1 MRFMMKTLEFP
12 TILKEMESF
21 AKTDTIRHEIT
32 MLEPSVDLDEIK
44 RQLMETE
51 DMLRLII
58 RLGILPL
65 YEDYDIHEL
74 LKYVSLDR
82 LLNIQDFL
90 YVMLFLRMERA
101 ILQYKIE
108 SQRQK
113 IDLGSLLDYFNGLH
127 QHGKLLEYLESKLD
141 PDGQILDDATPQ
153 LLKIRHEKSRLQKS
167 LQDKLQKLLSDFSPY
182 LNESVVVMRNERF
195 CIPIK
200 DTYKHKVK
208 GIIHDMSASK
218 QTIYIEPEQTRQITA
233 QIESNRLEE
242 EKEVQ
247 RIIALMTDEVHN
259 YSDSLK
265 ENLDIYLALEL
276 LSCKAQYARK
286 IDAIKPSINNK
297 GIISLIHAR
306 HPLLDPKTAVPISLE
321 LNDNDR
327 IMLITGPNTGGKTV
341 ALKTVGLLTIMM
353 QSGLLV
359 PAKEGTNLA
368 IFDQVFADIGD
379 EQSIMQSLSTFSS
392 HLAKII
398 QMAENVN
405 TNSLILLDELGSG
418 TDPNEGVSL
427 AIAILNYFKKINLRM
442 MVTTHYSELKSY
454 AYEETH
460 MTTASVAFD
469 KKSLKP
475 LYYLQMGT
483 TGSSHAFLIA
493 KRLGLKD
500 EIILDAQS
508 IYEGRQTDLGRI
520 MEKLNDERVYVERQ
534 KEKLLSEQ
542 ERARHEKMEL
552 RKAKE
557 TLLREQDD
565 LLAKIREKEE
575 RKWEDLK
582 EEVRELIRT
591 LQQKKELSNP
601 ELAQLKFQLNQS
613 LPDQTSPL
621 FDDDL
626 KVGDEVFILPYQQ
639 QGIIKD
645 IKNDQYRVVFGK
657 FDLSFGAQDL
667 RKDGSRVKPKKE
679 LRKVTSETS
688 NVLEKRGNF
697 ELDLRGFR
705 FEEVKEAIDQAIDQ
719 AMLSNLHQMRIIH
732 GFGSGAVRKAVYQYI
747 QQSPYIESSRF
758 GGEGEGLNGV
768 TIITLK

>member
-1 MRFMMKTLEFP
+1 MKTLEFP
-12 TILKEMESF
+12 TILKEMELF
-21 AKTDTIRHEIT
+21 AQTDTIRREIT
-32 MLEPSVDLDEIK
+32 MLEPSIDLDEIK
-44 RQLMETE
+44 RQLIETE

-58 RLGILPL
+58 RLGVLPL

-182 LNESVVVMRNERF
+182 LNESVIVMRNERF

-242 EKEVQ
+242 EKEIQ

-286 IDAIKPSINNK
+286 IDAIKPSINK
-297 GIISLIHAR
+297 EGVISLIHAR
-306 HPLLDPKTAVPISLE
+306 HPLLDQKTAVPISLE

-398 QMAENVN
+398 QMAENVS

-591 LQQKKELSNP
+591 LQQKKELSKP

-667 RKDGSRVKPKKE
+667 RKDASRVKPKKE
-679 LRKVTSETS
+679 LRKITSETS
-688 NVLEKRGNF
+688 NVIEKRGNF

-705 FEEVKEAIDQAIDQ
+705 FEEVKDAMDQAIDQ

-747 QQSPYIESSRF
+747 KQSPYIDSSRF

>member
-12 TILKEMESF
+12 TILKEIASF
-21 AKTDTIRHEIT
+21 AKTDTIRQEISL
-32 MLEPSVDLDEIK
+32 LEPSIDEPEIA
-44 RQLMETE
+44 RQLLETE
-51 DMLRLII
+51 DMLKLIT
-58 RLGILPL
+58 RLGLIPL
-65 YEDYDIHEL
+65 YDDYDIHEL
-74 LKYVSLDR
+74 LRYVGLDR
-82 LLNIQDFL
+82 LLSIQDFL
-90 YVMLFLRMERA
+90 YVMLFLRMEKA
-101 ILQYKIE
+101 IMQYKIE
-108 SQRQK
+108 GSRQK
-113 IDLGSLLDYFNGLH
+113 IDFGVLQDHFNGLH
-127 QHGKLLEYLESKLD
+127 QHGKLLDYLESKLD

-167 LQDKLQKLLSDFSPY
+167 LQDKLQKLLSDYGAY
-182 LNESVVVMRNERF
+182 LNESVIVIRNERF

-200 DTYKHKVK
+200 DTFKNKVK

-218 QTIYIEPEQTRQITA
+218 QTIYIEPEQTRQITQ
-233 QIESNRLEE
+233 QIESNKLEE
-242 EKEVQ
+242 EKEIQ

-265 ENLDIYLALEL
+265 EDLDIYLALEL
-276 LSCKAQYARK
+276 LSCKAQYAK
-286 IDAIKPSINNK
+286 KCDAIKPLVNK
-297 GIISLIHAR
+297 DGIVSLVSAR
-306 HPLLDPKTAVPISLE
+306 HPLLDQKTAVPISLE

-353 QSGLLV
+353 QCGILV

-368 IFDQVFADIGD
+368 IFEQVFADIGD

-392 HLAKII
+392 HLTKII
-398 QMAENVN
+398 QMALDVSDH
-405 TNSLILLDELGSG
+405 SLVLLDELGSG

-427 AIAILNYFKKINLRM
+427 AIAILNHFKKYNLRM

-500 EIILDAQS
+500 EIIKDAETV
-508 IYEGRQTDLGRI
+508 YEGRQTDLGRI

-534 KEKLLSEQ
+534 KEKLLAEQ
-542 ERARHEKMEL
+542 ERARNEKMEL

-557 TLLREQDD
+557 ALLREQDEM
-565 LLAKIREKEE
+565 LAKIRDKEE
-575 RKWEDLK
+575 KKWEDLK
-582 EEVRELIRT
+582 EEVRELIRS
-591 LQQKKELSNP
+591 LQNRKELSNP
-601 ELAQLKFQLNQS
+601 ELATLKYQLNQA
-613 LPDQTSPL
+613 LPDQASPL
-621 FDDDL
+621 FEDDL
-626 KVGDEVFILPYQQ
+626 NIGDEVFILPYQQ
-639 QGIIKD
+639 QGTIKD

-657 FDLSFGAQDL
+657 FDLLFTASDL
-667 RKDGSRVKPKKE
+667 RKDQTRVKPKKE
-679 LRKVTSETS
+679 IRKVSTETTPTI
-688 NVLEKRGNF
+688 EKRGNF

-705 FEEVKEAIDQAIDQ
+705 FEEVKEAMDQAIDQ
-719 AMLSNLHQMRIIH
+719 AMLSNLHQIRIIH
-732 GFGSGAVRKAVYQYI
+732 GFGSGAVRKAVYNYI
-747 QQSPYIESSRF
+747 KQSPYIESSRF